1 MIYVSLNTGYLK
13 YDLRQI
19 DQYDLWL
26 AEYDDAPTFYYN
38 FQMRQYTSIGTVA
51 GIDGDVDLNRSV
63 DTYA

>member
-38 FQMRQYTSIGTVA
+38 FQMWQYTSSGTIA
-51 GIDGDVDLNRSV
+51 GIDGDVDLNLSFV
-63 DTYA
+63 HYA